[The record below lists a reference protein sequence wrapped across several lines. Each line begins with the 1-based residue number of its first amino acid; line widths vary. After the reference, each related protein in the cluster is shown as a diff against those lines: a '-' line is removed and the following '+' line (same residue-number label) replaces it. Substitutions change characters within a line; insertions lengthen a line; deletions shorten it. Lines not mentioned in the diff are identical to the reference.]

1 CQLVLSFSR
10 MKLALAKIDL
20 TDALSIWQRNLLV
33 YRRLWKTELLA
44 PIVEPIFT
52 FLAFGFGVGALVT
65 AQVQGLSYLA
75 FVGAGVLCLMVFIKT
90 LLEATYA
97 AYFRMVF
104 QNTYDAI
111 LATPITVESLC
122 FAEIIWA
129 VSKAAI
135 DSIIIL
141 VVVAIF
147 GGAPS
152 LFAPLALVPL
162 WLCCLFLAA
171 FSLSITARIHDI
183 DYFNIYLALFFS
195 SVFLTGAWFPLE
207 ILPLWLKFFAYAYPL
222 TSAVDLVRACL
233 IGKFTSSHLLELAY
247 LLIVSFIF
255 IELSLRSLRK
265 RMVI

>member
-1 CQLVLSFSR
+1 MRDTFSV
-10 MKLALAKIDL
+10 
-20 TDALSIWQRNLLV
+20 WQRNLLV
-33 YRRLWKTELLA
+33 YRRMWKTELVA

-65 AQVQGLSYLA
+65 SKVEGLSYLA

-90 LLEATYA
+90 ILEATYG
-97 AYFRMVF
+97 AYFRMVY

-111 LATPITVESLC
+111 LATPIAVESLC

-129 VSKAAI
+129 VSKSMI
-135 DSIIIL
+135 DGILILL
-141 VVVAIF
+141 VVALF
-147 GGAPS
+147 GGATSP
-152 LFAPLALVPL
+152 FAPLALFPL
-162 WLCCLFLAA
+162 LLCCLFLAA
-171 FSLSITARIHDI
+171 FSLLITAKIHDI

-195 SVFLTGAWFPLE
+195 SVFLTGAWFPID
-207 ILPLWLKFFAYAYPL
+207 ILPVWLKVLAYVWPL

-233 IGKFTSSHLLELAY
+233 VGNFVWQHLLEIFY

-265 RMVI
+265 RMVV